1 LKKWQDKFVI
11 GLTGNIG
18 TGKSVVRRML
28 EHLGAYGIDAD
39 ALSHRAMQKGA
50 PAFEP
55 IVEAF
60 GRYILDADGEIDR
73 GRLGRLVFSD
83 PDALAQ
89 LENIIHPMV
98 EQAVDLIIRRS
109 SQKVIVIE
117 AIKLLES
124 NLADYCDNIWVV
136 YSPPEIQLHR
146 LTNLRGMHEKDA
158 RQRLASQIPQENRLA
173 RASVVIKNV
182 STFEDT
188 WRQVTT
194 AWQRHV
200 PQGDVIT
207 VTSSQPVQ
215 LPLGEVNVI
224 RATPRQADEVK
235 EVFNTL
241 GGPNKDITHE
251 EVMAAFGEKAFMLLK
266 VEKSIMGILGWQVE
280 NLVSRTIDILLD
292 PVLPPA
298 QYLPIMIREM
308 ERAAGNLQCEAS
320 LVFAP
325 SNLAMHDA
333 LWKSLGY
340 EQKTPAQLG
349 ARAWQDA
356 AEELLSPNA
365 VLFFKQLRIDRVL
378 RPI

>member
-1 LKKWQDKFVI
+1 MKKWPDKFVI

-39 ALSHRAMQKGA
+39 ALVHRAMAKGA
-50 PAFEP
+50 PAYEP
-55 IVEAF
+55 ILEAF
-60 GRYILDADGEIDR
+60 GRYILDKDAEIDR
-73 GRLGRLVFSD
+73 GKLGRLVFSD
-83 PDALAQ
+83 AEALAQ
-89 LENIIHPMV
+89 LEGILHPLV
-98 EQAVDLIIRRS
+98 EQAVDLIVRRS

-124 NLADYCDNIWVV
+124 RLADYCDNIWVV

-158 RQRLASQIPQENRLA
+158 RQRIASQIPQENRLA
-173 RASVVIKNV
+173 RATVVIKNV

-200 PQGDVIT
+200 PVGEGA
-207 VTSSQPVQ
+207 SLPASQPVH
-215 LPLGEVNVI
+215 LSLGEVNVV
-224 RATPRQADEVK
+224 RATPRQVDEIK
-235 EVFNTL
+235 DVFSSL
-241 GGPNKDITHE
+241 GGGGKSFTRDEI
-251 EVMAAFGEKAFMLLK
+251 MAAFGEKAFMLLR
-266 VEKSIMGILGWQVE
+266 VENAAMGLLGWQVE

-292 PVLPPA
+292 PALPPA
-298 QYLPIMIREM
+298 QYLPVMIREM
-308 ERAAGNLQCEAS
+308 ERAAGNLQCEVS
-320 LVFAP
+320 LIFAP
-325 SNLAMHDA
+325 KTLAMHDA

-340 EQKTPAQLG
+340 EKKTPAELG
-349 ARAWQDA
+349 VRAWQDA
-356 AEELLSPNA
+356 AEELQNA
-365 VLFFKQLRIDRVL
+365 ETVLFFKQLRLDRVL

>member
-1 LKKWQDKFVI
+1 MKKWADKFVI

-18 TGKSVVRRML
+18 TGKSVIRRML

-39 ALSHRAMQKGA
+39 ALSHRAMAKGA
-50 PAFEP
+50 PAYEP
-55 IVEAF
+55 ILEIF
-60 GRYILDADGEIDR
+60 GRYLLDKDGEIDR
-73 GRLGRLVFSD
+73 EKLGRLVFSD
-83 PDALAQ
+83 ADALSR
-89 LENIIHPMV
+89 LEAIIHPLV

-124 NLADYCDNIWVV
+124 KLADYCDNIWVV
-136 YSPPEIQLHR
+136 YTPPEIQLHR
-146 LTNLRGMHEKDA
+146 LTNLRGMREKDA
-158 RQRLASQIPQENRLA
+158 RQRITNQIPQENRLA
-173 RASVVIKNV
+173 RATVVIKNV

-200 PQGDVIT
+200 PIGESLAVPA
-207 VTSSQPVQ
+207 SQPVR
-215 LPLGEVNVI
+215 LSLGEVNVV
-224 RATPRQADEVK
+224 RATPRQADEIK
-235 EVFNTL
+235 DVFNTL
-241 GGPNKDITHE
+241 GGPNKNVTRDEI
-251 EVMAAFGEKAFMLLK
+251 MAAFGEKAFMLLK
-266 VEKSIMGILGWQVE
+266 VENSTMGLLGWQVE

-292 PVLPPA
+292 PALPPA

-325 SNLAMHDA
+325 KNLAMHDA
-333 LWKSLGY
+333 LWNSLGY
-340 EQKTPAQLG
+340 EQREPNQLG

-356 AEELLSPNA
+356 AEELKNPASA
-365 VLFFKQLRIDRVL
+365 LFFKQLRLDRVL

>member
-1 LKKWQDKFVI
+1 LKKWADKFVI

-39 ALSHRAMQKGA
+39 ALSHRAMAKGA
-50 PAFEP
+50 PAYEP
-55 IVEAF
+55 IVEVF
-60 GRYILDADGEIDR
+60 GRYVLDKDGEIDR
-73 GRLGRLVFSD
+73 GKLARLVFAD
-83 PDALAQ
+83 TDALAQ
-89 LENIIHPMV
+89 LEGIIHPLV
-98 EQAVDLIIRRS
+98 EQAVDLIVKRS
-109 SQKVIVIE
+109 TQKVVVIE

-124 NLADYCDNIWVV
+124 KLADYCDNIWVV

-158 RQRLASQIPQENRLA
+158 RQRISSQIPQENRLA

-200 PQGDVIT
+200 PVGEAVNIPA
-207 VTSSQPVQ
+207 SQPVR
-215 LPLGEVNVI
+215 LSLGEVNVV
-224 RATPRQADEVK
+224 RANPRQADDIK
-235 EVFNTL
+235 DVFNNL
-241 GGPNKDITHE
+241 GGTGREMTRE
-251 EVMAAFGEKAFMLLK
+251 EIMAAFGEKAFMLLQ
-266 VEKSIMGILGWQVE
+266 VEKASMGLLGWQVE

-292 PVLPPA
+292 PALPPA

-308 ERAAGNLQCEAS
+308 ERAANNLQCEIS
-320 LVFAP
+320 LIFAP
-325 SNLAMHDA
+325 PNLAMHDA
-333 LWKSLGY
+333 LWNSLGY
-340 EQKTPAQLG
+340 ELRTPDQLNS
-349 ARAWQDA
+349 RAWQEA
-356 AEELLSPNA
+356 AQESKSANA
-365 VLFFKQLRIDRVL
+365 KMFFKQLRLDRIL

>member
-1 LKKWQDKFVI
+1 MKKWSDKFVI

-39 ALSHRAMQKGA
+39 ALSHRAMAKGA
-50 PAFEP
+50 PAYEP

-60 GRYILDADGEIDR
+60 GRYVLDKDGEIDR
-73 GRLGRLVFSD
+73 AKLSRLVFT
-83 PDALAQ
+83 DAEALTQ
-89 LENIIHPMV
+89 LEGIVHPLV
-98 EQAVDLIIRRS
+98 EQAVDLIVKRS
-109 SQKVIVIE
+109 TQKVVVIE

-124 NLADYCDNIWVV
+124 RLADYCDNIWVV

-158 RQRLASQIPQENRLA
+158 RQRISSQVPQENRLA

-200 PQGDVIT
+200 PVGEAVNLPA
-207 VTSSQPVQ
+207 SQPVR
-215 LPLGEVNVI
+215 LSLGEVNVV
-224 RATPRQADEVK
+224 RASPRQADEIK
-235 EVFNTL
+235 DVFNAQAGASKEFTR
-241 GGPNKDITHE
+241 DEI
-251 EVMAAFGEKAFMLLK
+251 MAAFGEKAFMLLQ
-266 VEKSIMGILGWQVE
+266 VEKATMGLLGWQVE

-292 PVLPPA
+292 PALPPA

-308 ERAAGNLQCEAS
+308 ERAANNLQCEVS
-320 LVFAP
+320 LIFAP
-325 SNLAMHDA
+325 QNLAMHDA
-333 LWKSLGY
+333 LWNSLGY
-340 EQKTPAQLG
+340 EKRTPEQLG
-349 ARAWQDA
+349 SRAWQEA
-356 AEELLSPNA
+356 AQESQTANTVML
-365 VLFFKQLRIDRVL
+365 FKQLRLDRIL